1 MSVRVVHNYVRFCI
15 AFAKSYFFVEAEG
28 KDGKIS
34 PQVNGQMA
42 EQFTVGHKEEQN
54 LTFHL
59 EELIGGHAKSYLA
72 SLCSL
77 ISRPMLQFS
86 EF

>member
-1 MSVRVVHNYVRFCI
+1 M
-15 AFAKSYFFVEAEG
+15 EAED

-42 EQFTVGHKEEQN
+42 EQFTVGLKGEQK
-54 LTFHL
+54 LTFDL
-59 EELIGGHAKSYLA
+59 EELNGGHAKSYLA

-77 ISRPMLQFS
+77 KSRPLLHIS

>member
-1 MSVRVVHNYVRFCI
+1 M
-15 AFAKSYFFVEAEG
+15 EAED
-28 KDGKIS
+28 KDVKIF

-42 EQFTVGHKEEQN
+42 EQFTVGHTGEQN
-54 LTFHL
+54 LTFDL
-59 EELIGGHAKSYLA
+59 EELNGGHAKSYLA

-77 ISRPMLQFS
+77 ISRPLLQFS

>member
-1 MSVRVVHNYVRFCI
+1 MRIVHNSVRFCSTI
-15 AFAKSYFFVEAEG
+15 AKSYFLVEAEG

-42 EQFTVGHKEEQN
+42 EQFTVGHKGEQN
-54 LTFHL
+54 LTFDL
-59 EELIGGHAKSYLA
+59 EELNGGHAKSYFA

>member
-1 MSVRVVHNYVRFCI
+1 MET
-15 AFAKSYFFVEAEG
+15 KG

-34 PQVNGQMA
+34 PQVHGQIA
-42 EQFTVGHKEEQN
+42 EQFTVGHKAKQN
-54 LTFHL
+54 LTFDL
-59 EELIGGHAKSYLA
+59 EEMNGGHAKSYLA

-77 ISRPMLQFS
+77 ISKPMLQFS

>member
-1 MSVRVVHNYVRFCI
+1 MEVVHNSGRFCKC
-15 AFAKSYFFVEAEG
+15 FAKSYFFVEAED

-34 PQVNGQMA
+34 PQVNGQI
-42 EQFTVGHKEEQN
+42 TVGHKGEQN
-54 LTFHL
+54 LTFDL
-59 EELIGGHAKSYLA
+59 EELNGGHAKSYLA